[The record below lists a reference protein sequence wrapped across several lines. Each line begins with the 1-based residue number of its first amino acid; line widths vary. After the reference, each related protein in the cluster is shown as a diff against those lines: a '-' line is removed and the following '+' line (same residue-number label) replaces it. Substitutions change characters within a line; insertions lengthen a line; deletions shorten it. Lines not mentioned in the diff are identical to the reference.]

1 MPIVRFPR
9 LACSRLMQLKILADS
24 IPVREVL
31 GPLDREVD
39 GIFYDSRRVQKNGLY
54 VAVRGATFD
63 GHKFTEQAI
72 ERGASAI
79 VVERPESHSRATSIV
94 VADSRVALADLAFTF
109 YKKPALRLKMA
120 GVTGTNGKTTTTFL
134 LKHICENAG
143 LRSGLIGTVRY
154 EIGERVLPATR
165 TTPESLD
172 LQELLAQMAGA
183 GCKAA
188 MMEVSS
194 HALAQERT
202 RGLEWDV
209 AVFTNLT
216 QDHLDFHQTM
226 ENYFEAK
233 ARLFTGLKNQ
243 PNKKQ
248 ASAVINLDDR
258 YGEQL
263 VERLGDDVPVVTYGM
278 SARADFRA
286 SNYRA
291 EFSGTS
297 FQLDARGKIYL
308 VRVPLIGRFNVLN
321 AMAALAAANSLGISL
336 REAVLSLAKSP
347 QVPGRLETVP
357 AKRQFQ
363 VFVDYAHTPDALLNV
378 LKTLRE
384 LGPRRLIVVFGAGG
398 DRDKQ
403 KRPLMGRVAD
413 QNADYSIITSDN
425 PRKEDPLAIIAE
437 VKKGFR
443 SSNFETVPDRA
454 EAITRA
460 IALAQ
465 PRDIIL
471 IAGKG
476 HETYQEFADHTIP
489 FDDRQMA
496 LRALENRPLEFSHG
510 PAFDSTK
517 SRSSPG
523 PFGKTGDG
531 DALSLSAPTR
541 APPSRAI
548 FSSPCGR
555 KFRRPQIRRRRL
567 PARRGRRDRGNEM
580 ERQTAP
586 DFALLRV
593 ADTLVAYQQVAANYR
608 RSLGLKVVAITGSNG
623 KTSTKDFTASVLA
636 HRFHVTKTEGNFN
649 NHVGLPRTMLEA
661 TAQDQIGVWEI
672 GMNHPGEIAPLAQ
685 LARPDVAIITN
696 IGIAHL
702 EFMGTREAIAQEKG
716 ELAAALPPRHPHSQ
730 PRRRIRRCHRAT
742 HFGQGHFRRHRARRS
757 AGARNCADRGRGRV
771 YHP

>member
-1 MPIVRFPR
+1 
-9 LACSRLMQLKILADS
+9 MQLKILTES

-54 VAVRGATFD
+54 VAMRGAHFD

-109 YKKPALRLKMA
+109 FKKPALRLKMA

-134 LKHICENAG
+134 LKHICEAAG

-226 ENYFEAK
+226 ENYFESK

-243 PNKKQ
+243 PNKKG
-248 ASAVINLDDR
+248 ASAVINIDDPH
-258 YGEQL
+258 GEKL
-263 VERLGDDVPVVTYGM
+263 VSRLGDDVPVITYGM
-278 SARADFRA
+278 GARADFRA

-308 VRVPLIGRFNVLN
+308 VRVPLIGRFNVMN
-321 AMAALAAANSLGISL
+321 AMAALAAAHSLGVSL

-347 QVPGRLETVP
+347 QVPGRLEMVP

-363 VFVDYAHTPDALLNV
+363 VFVDYAHTDDALLNV

-384 LGPRRLIVVFGAGG
+384 LGPNRLIVVFGAGG

-425 PRKEDPLAIIAE
+425 PRKEDPLAIIAD

-443 SSNFETVPDRA
+443 SSNFETVADRA
-454 EAITRA
+454 EAIARA

-476 HETYQEFADHTIP
+476 HEAYQEFADHTIP

-496 LRALENRPLEFSHG
+496 LRALENRPLEF
-510 PAFDSTK
+510 
-517 SRSSPG
+517 
-523 PFGKTGDG
+523 
-531 DALSLSAPTR
+531 
-541 APPSRAI
+541 
-548 FSSPCGR
+548 
-555 KFRRPQIRRRRL
+555 
-567 PARRGRRDRGNEM
+567 
-580 ERQTAP
+580 
-586 DFALLRV
+586 
-593 ADTLVAYQQVAANYR
+593 
-608 RSLGLKVVAITGSNG
+608 
-623 KTSTKDFTASVLA
+623 
-636 HRFHVTKTEGNFN
+636 
-649 NHVGLPRTMLEA
+649 
-661 TAQDQIGVWEI
+661 
-672 GMNHPGEIAPLAQ
+672 
-685 LARPDVAIITN
+685 
-696 IGIAHL
+696 
-702 EFMGTREAIAQEKG
+702 
-716 ELAAALPPRHPHSQ
+716 
-730 PRRRIRRCHRAT
+730 
-742 HFGQGHFRRHRARRS
+742 
-757 AGARNCADRGRGRV
+757 
-771 YHP
+771 